1 MFDAMVYSVIDDPSA
16 LNYAMLA
23 GDIDIIFGAMT
34 DLLPA
39 FRANPWIHVEEINLA
54 GLVYQYLAFNNVQ
67 INVTWRKAM
76 SYAINYTY
84 IIEELLDGR
93 AFRAY
98 GMVSPGYGNSFNHW
112 LRDGQTGV
120 YPGNGTAI
128 HDLAIAREVLLTD
141 LGDDA
146 RLDPRLEANDTT
158 DDPLWLAADLA
169 TYNYSYNTD
178 NWFRTDL
185 QPVLTDWF
193 ADIGITLIDGGT
205 DWGYFILRAYGY
217 VPGGYDQLQVY
228 FIGWGPDYLDPFN
241 MIDPL
246 FSNAS
251 VSNAAQVNDME
262 IQAWLT
268 LALQTTDDAARTQI
282 YWQLQWKIY
291 AVLFVHAPVY
301 HSFITAVHA
310 ADLYDV
316 EYDVMGRWWA
326 QPVKRNLTWTPD
338 I

>member
-1 MFDAMVYSVIDDPSA
+1 M
-16 LNYAMLA
+16 
-23 GDIDIIFGAMT
+23 
-34 DLLPA
+34 
-39 FRANPWIHVEEINLA
+39 
-54 GLVYQYLAFNNVQ
+54 
-67 INVTWRKAM
+67 
-76 SYAINYTY
+76 
-84 IIEELLDGR
+84 
-93 AFRAY
+93 
-98 GMVSPGYGNSFNHW
+98 
-112 LRDGQTGV
+112 
-120 YPGNGTAI
+120 
-128 HDLAIAREVLLTD
+128 TD

-146 RLDPRLEANDTT
+146 RLDSRLEANDTT
-158 DDPLWLAADLA
+158 DDPLWLASNLA

-193 ADIGITLIDGGT
+193 ADIGITVIDGGT

-217 VPGGYDQLQVY
+217 VPGGYDQLQIY

-282 YWQLQWKIY
+282 YCKFNGKFMQCYLFMHPVITDTLLQFTQQTYTI
-291 AVLFVHAPVY
+291 
-301 HSFITAVHA
+301 
-310 ADLYDV
+310 
-316 EYDVMGRWWA
+316 
-326 QPVKRNLTWTPD
+326 
-338 I
+338 

>member
-1 MFDAMVYSVIDDPSA
+1 
-16 LNYAMLA
+16 
-23 GDIDIIFGAMT
+23 
-34 DLLPA
+34 
-39 FRANPWIHVEEINLA
+39 
-54 GLVYQYLAFNNVQ
+54 
-67 INVTWRKAM
+67 
-76 SYAINYTY
+76 
-84 IIEELLDGR
+84 
-93 AFRAY
+93 
-98 GMVSPGYGNSFNHW
+98 
-112 LRDGQTGV
+112 
-120 YPGNGTAI
+120 
-128 HDLAIAREVLLTD
+128 
-141 LGDDA
+141 
-146 RLDPRLEANDTT
+146 
-158 DDPLWLAADLA
+158 
-169 TYNYSYNTD
+169 
-178 NWFRTDL
+178 
-185 QPVLTDWF
+185 
-193 ADIGITLIDGGT
+193 
-205 DWGYFILRAYGY
+205 
-217 VPGGYDQLQVY
+217 VY

-338 I
+338 L